1 MNLKNEVRFKR
12 AVELHQQ
19 GRLQEAQVIYERI
32 LKTNPNHFDVLHLLG
47 LVAARLENYQRAADL
62 IAKAIS
68 INPNNATLYY
78 NRGLALHNLKQFDV
92 ALVSYD
98 HAIRIQPDNH
108 DAYCNRGNVLREL
121 KQLDA
126 SIASYDHAI
135 RIEPNDAKLH
145 YNRGLTLEGLKQLD
159 GAVASYDHAIRIRP
173 DYADAHNNR
182 GLVLQQLKKLD
193 EAVASYDRAI
203 GIKPDLAEAYNNRG
217 LVLQELKKLDE
228 AVASYDRAIGIKPDL
243 AEAYNNRGNALKE
256 LKKFDEALASY
267 DRAIGIKPDYE
278 WLLGNL
284 LHTRMQLSDWSS
296 VESNL
301 AELIRGINSGA
312 KYSPSFPLLTL
323 TSSLSVQRKA
333 AETWVDS
340 EHPLNSALGAI
351 PKSPRRHKI
360 RIGYYSADFREH
372 PVSILMAGLFE
383 LHNRSKFEL
392 IAFSFGPNT
401 KDEMW
406 QRVSKAFD
414 QFVDVR
420 LQSDRA
426 VAQLSRELGID
437 IAVDL
442 GGHTQHSRTEIFSYR
457 AAPIQLGY
465 LGYPGTTGA
474 NYIDYLVADRVV
486 IPEASQ
492 QHYSEKI
499 VCLPDSYMSN
509 DRRRVISERVFTRE
523 ELGLPVT
530 GFVFCCFNNS
540 YKITSSVF
548 NAWVRILN
556 ATEGSVLWLREINQK
571 ATMNLYKEAMDRG
584 LDPKRLVFAKAMEM
598 PEHLARHRVAD
609 LFLDTLPFNAHTT
622 ASDALWAGLP
632 VLTRLGESFASR
644 VAASLLNAIRL
655 PELITQTQ
663 EDYEA
668 LAIKLG
674 NNPAKLQAIKDKL
687 EANRLTTPLF
697 DTALFT
703 RNIEDAYTQ
712 MYERYQTDLP
722 PTHIFC

>member
-19 GRLQEAQVIYERI
+19 GRLQEAQVIYEKI

-47 LVAARLENYQRAADL
+47 LVAARLDNYQRAADL

-68 INPNNATLYY
+68 INPNNATFYY
-78 NRGLALHNLKQFDV
+78 NRGLVLHNLKQFDV

-98 HAIRIQPDNH
+98 HAIRIQPNNH

-121 KQLDA
+121 KRLDA

-135 RIEPNDAKLH
+135 HIEPNDAKLH
-145 YNRGLTLEGLKQLD
+145 YNRGLTLEELKQLD
-159 GAVASYDHAIRIRP
+159 EALASYDHAIRIRP

-182 GLVLQQLKKLD
+182 GLVLQQ
-193 EAVASYDRAI
+193 
-203 GIKPDLAEAYNNRG
+203 
-217 LVLQELKKLDE
+217 LKKLDE

-284 LHTRMQLSDWSS
+284 LHTRMQLCDWSS

-571 ATMNLYKEAMDRG
+571 ATMNLYKEAMNRG

-712 MYERYQTDLP
+712 MYERYQTGLP

>member
-217 LVLQELKKLDE
+217 
-228 AVASYDRAIGIKPDL
+228 
-243 AEAYNNRGNALKE
+243 NALKE

-284 LHTRMQLSDWSS
+284 LHTRMQLCDWSS